1 MSSFADSKTIS
12 SASKVAIV
20 SSKVVE
26 AIAPIVSDALIENME
41 NENRTKK
48 SE

>member
-12 SASKVAIV
+12 SASKVAVV

-26 AIAPIVSDALIENME
+26 AIAPIVSDVLIENME
-41 NENRTKK
+41 NEVKTKK
-48 SE
+48 G